1 MKKTAETPASFESA
15 VKALEDIVSQ
25 MESGQ
30 LPLEQSLVAYK
41 QGVELLRYCQQTL
54 KDSEQQI
61 RLLDEQGNLQPFGND

>member
-1 MKKTAETPASFESA
+1 MKKNSESPASFESA
-15 VKALEDIVSQ
+15 LNALEGIVSQ

-30 LPLEQSLVAYK
+30 LPLEQSLAAYK

-61 RLLDEQGNLQPFGND
+61 RLLDEQGNLQPLGND

>member
-1 MKKTAETPASFESA
+1 MKKHPETPASFESA
-15 VKALEDIVSQ
+15 LKAVEDIVTQ

-30 LPLEQSLVAYK
+30 LPLEQSLAAYK

-61 RLLDEQGNLQPFGND
+61 RLLDEQGDLQPLDND

>member
-1 MKKTAETPASFESA
+1 MKKHSETPASFESA
-15 VKALEDIVSQ
+15 LKVLEDIVSQ

-30 LPLEQSLVAYK
+30 LPLEQSLAAYK

-61 RLLDEQGNLQPFGND
+61 RLLDEQGNLQSLGND